1 MAAEVFSSAALS
13 AYAFWM
19 KSPDAVNTA
28 RMIELAV
35 NTLDMMIMPMRD
47 VVDFLQDNEF
57 EVYVVSGADRYTTR
71 AAVSKELGI
80 PKDHVIGSDT
90 DVAGSAQGDENGE
103 FYTFTADQDV
113 VRTDNLLK
121 KNLKTNKVTAIA
133 REIGIQP
140 VLAFGNSSGDESMG
154 VYTLNN
160 NEYPAEV
167 FLLLCDDTERDHGNP
182 EKAEKT
188 KAMAEKDGFN
198 TISMKDDFTT
208 IYPEQAKMT
217 EISK

>member
-80 PKDHVIGSDT
+80 PKTMS
-90 DVAGSAQGDENGE
+90 
-103 FYTFTADQDV
+103 
-113 VRTDNLLK
+113 L
-121 KNLKTNKVTAIA
+121 
-133 REIGIQP
+133 
-140 VLAFGNSSGDESMG
+140 VLTRM
-154 VYTLNN
+154 
-160 NEYPAEV
+160 
-167 FLLLCDDTERDHGNP
+167 
-182 EKAEKT
+182 
-188 KAMAEKDGFN
+188 
-198 TISMKDDFTT
+198 
-208 IYPEQAKMT
+208 
-217 EISK
+217 